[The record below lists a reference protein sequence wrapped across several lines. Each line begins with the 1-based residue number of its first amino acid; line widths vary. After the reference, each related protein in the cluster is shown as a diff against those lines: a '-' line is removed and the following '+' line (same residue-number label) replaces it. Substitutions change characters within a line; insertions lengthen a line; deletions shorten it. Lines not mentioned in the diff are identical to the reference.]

1 MLVSFGVIQ
10 KLRIRS
16 FGRSATYRPTR
27 RPPKKTSRA
36 SNNKK
41 GQLTPVGIALL
52 LETANA
58 GCLGGLNRCRS
69 LYKRNRI
76 SSNSFAGVHERETHK

>member
-16 FGRSATYRPTR
+16 FGRSATFRPTR
-27 RPPKKTSRA
+27 RPSKKTSRA
-36 SNNKK
+36 SNNEK

-52 LETANA
+52 LETASV
-58 GCLGGLNRCRS
+58 GCLGGLSRCRS
-69 LYKRNRI
+69 LYKRNRM
-76 SSNSFAGVHERETHK
+76 SSSSFAGVRERETHK